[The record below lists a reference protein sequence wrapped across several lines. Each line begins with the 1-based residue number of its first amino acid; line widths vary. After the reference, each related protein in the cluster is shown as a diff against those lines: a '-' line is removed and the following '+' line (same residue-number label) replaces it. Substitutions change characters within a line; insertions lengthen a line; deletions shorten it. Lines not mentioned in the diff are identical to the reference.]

1 MALTGRVIKGIYK
14 LLDEIGSGGMAT
26 VYVGRSLLTN
36 EIVAVKILHSHIV
49 EQTDFV
55 KRFER
60 EGNIVSDLLDPH
72 IIRVCDYG
80 VDDSLYFIVVEYVT
94 GFTLD
99 TVLQALGALDPDLA
113 LGIARQ
119 VAEGL
124 QVTSEHDIVHRDIR
138 PANLMITRDGIVKI
152 ADFGIAKSLGAP
164 SITDPGF
171 LPGGTP
177 YYVSPEQLKGDV
189 DIRSDIYSLGVT
201 LYEMLIGQ
209 PPFMGENQIEIA
221 LQIEKAPPPSLSRQ
235 RDDISPELETLVH
248 SCLAKQPRD
257 RVQGPQALIEAIDR
271 IPGITPS
278 KEAAIAKALVQ
289 VAASIAHQEPTP
301 PPIIPPSSRV
311 AALVTSS
318 GQEFIIRDEMVKIGR
333 KDRHRGIYPDIDL
346 RPLDSRRQVSRL
358 HAQIHRKGDGWVI
371 VEENGVLNG
380 TWLNNRRIRA
390 GVEVPIKHGDRV
402 SLAKVCLTFEER

>member
-1 MALTGRVIKGIYK
+1 MELTGRVIKGIYK

-26 VYVGRSLLTN
+26 VYVARSLLTN

-60 EGNIVSDLLDPH
+60 EGSIVSGLLDPH
-72 IIRVCDYG
+72 ITRVCDYG
-80 VDDSLYFIVVEYVT
+80 VDDRLYFIVTEYVT

-99 TVLQALGALDPDLA
+99 AVLEALGPLNADLA

-124 QVTSEHDIVHRDIR
+124 RVTSERSIVHRDIR

-164 SITDPGF
+164 SITAPGF

-177 YYVSPEQLKGDV
+177 FYVSPEQLKGDV

-221 LQIEKAPPPSLSRQ
+221 LQIEKTPPPSLSRQ
-235 RDDISPELETLVH
+235 RDGISPELEAFVD
-248 SCLAKQPRD
+248 SCLAKQPQD
-257 RVQGPQALIEAIDR
+257 RPQTPQAFIKAIDK
-271 IPGITPS
+271 IPGITLA
-278 KEAAIAKALVQ
+278 KEVAIAKALVQ
-289 VAASIAHQEPTP
+289 VADSIASREPALLPAT
-301 PPIIPPSSRV
+301 PSSKV
-311 AALVTSS
+311 VALVTSS
-318 GQEFIIRDEMVKIGR
+318 GQEFPIRRETVRIGR

-346 RPLDSRRQVSRL
+346 RPLDSRREVSRL
-358 HAQIHRKGDGWVI
+358 HAQIRRQRDQWVI
-371 VEENGVLNG
+371 VEENGVPNG
-380 TWLNNRRIRA
+380 TWVNDRKIRA

-402 SLAKVCLTFEER
+402 RLAKVRLTFEERK

>member
-26 VYVGRSLLTN
+26 VYVARSLLTN

-49 EQTDFV
+49 EQTKFV
-55 KRFER
+55 KRFKR
-60 EGNIVSDLLDPH
+60 EGKILSGLLDRH

-80 VDDSLYFIVVEYVT
+80 VDDNLHFIVTEYVT

-99 TVLQALGALDPDLA
+99 ASLEGLGPLNVDLA

-124 QVTSEHDIVHRDIR
+124 RVTSDHSIVHRDIR
-138 PANLMITRDGIVKI
+138 PGNLMITRDGVVKI
-152 ADFGIAKSLGAP
+152 ADFGIAKSLGLP
-164 SITDPGF
+164 RITEPGF

-177 YYVSPEQLKGDV
+177 FYVSPEQLKGDV

-209 PPFMGENQIEIA
+209 PPFIGENAVEVA
-221 LQIEKAPPPSLSRQ
+221 LKIEKVPPPSLSKQ
-235 RDDISPELETLVH
+235 RNDISPELEALVH
-248 SCLAKQPRD
+248 SCLAKRPQD
-257 RVQGPQALIEAIDR
+257 RFQTPQEFMEAIDK
-271 IPGITPS
+271 IPGITTA
-278 KEAAIAKALVQ
+278 EETTIAKA
-289 VAASIAHQEPTP
+289 VAQMADSMACREPTLLP
-301 PPIIPPSSRV
+301 ATAPSEG

-318 GQEFIIRDEMVKIGR
+318 GQRFPIRGAVVRIGR

-346 RPLDSRRQVSRL
+346 RPVDSRRQVSRL
-358 HAQIHRKGDGWVI
+358 HAQIRRKGERWV
-371 VEENGVLNG
+371 VLEENGVLNG
-380 TWLNNRRIRA
+380 TWVNNRRIRA
-390 GVEVPIKHGDRV
+390 GVEVPIKHGDRLR
-402 SLAKVCLTFEER
+402 LAGVRLIFEER